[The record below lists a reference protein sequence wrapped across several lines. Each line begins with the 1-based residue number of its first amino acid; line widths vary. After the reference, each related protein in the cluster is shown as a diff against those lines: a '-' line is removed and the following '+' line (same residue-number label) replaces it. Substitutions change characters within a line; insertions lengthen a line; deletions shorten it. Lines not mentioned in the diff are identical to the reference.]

1 MPIKVTN
8 TEEKRLNLK
17 NDIVFKAFFAEKGNE
32 VFLIDFLEALLKTKI
47 KNIKI
52 QEEKNL
58 LQLTPTDKG
67 GRLDLQAQLN
77 DGVIV
82 NIELQMKNE
91 YNTEKRLTYY
101 GAKNITQAIDKGQD
115 YNEMKDVIIVAIL
128 GYNLLNVEE
137 YISETKIV
145 LDKHRDY
152 EVIKNI
158 KWYFIELPKF
168 RKINPNM
175 NDKLNQ
181 WIAFLDDYDRRLV
194 EMAVKNNE
202 ILEKAKVKITRIT
215 GDEIIRRRAQSEE
228 EWIIDRNSAISYA
241 KEKAL
246 EEGIEQGLKEGR
258 KKGKKQGIK
267 EGKRESQIEIAKE
280 MIKKNM
286 EIELISEITK
296 LAIKDIEKIK
306 QEV

>member
-1 MPIKVTN
+1 MSIKVTN
-8 TEEKRLNLK
+8 IEERLNLK
-17 NDIVFKAFFAEKGNE
+17 NDIVFKAFFDQKGNE
-32 VFLIDFLEALLKTKI
+32 KFLIDFLEALLKTKI

-58 LQLTPTDKG
+58 LQLTTKDKG

-101 GAKNITQAIDKGQD
+101 GAKNIIQAIDKGQD

-128 GYNLLNVEE
+128 GYNLLNVKE

-168 RKINPNM
+168 RKINPDM

-202 ILEKAKVKITRIT
+202 ILEEAKVKITRIT
-215 GDEIIRRRAQSEE
+215 GDEIIRRRVQSEE

-246 EEGIEQGLKEGR
+246 KEGKEEGMKQGIEQGKIEGNREGR
-258 KKGKKQGIK
+258 RQ
-267 EGKRESQIEIAKE
+267 SQIEIAKE

-286 EIELISEITK
+286 KIELISDITK
-296 LAIKDIEKIK
+296 LTIEDIEKII
-306 QEV
+306 QQM